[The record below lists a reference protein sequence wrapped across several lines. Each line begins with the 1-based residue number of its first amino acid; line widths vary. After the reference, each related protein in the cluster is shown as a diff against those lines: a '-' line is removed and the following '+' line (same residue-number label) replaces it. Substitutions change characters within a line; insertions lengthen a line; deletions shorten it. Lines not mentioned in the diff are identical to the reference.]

1 MAFTAERES
10 AASLVPCMA
19 LVAEGT
25 NGKACLSR
33 SSRSASDRL
42 QSAACALA
50 AICRCGDRLSTL
62 QRECSIQRRNQK
74 VIEEAPSM
82 AVSREV
88 HAEMGKQA
96 VQLAKA
102 VKYQSAGTVEFLV
115 DKHQNFYF
123 LEMNTRLQAWRGVA
137 WRGVAWRGVAW
148 RGVAW
153 RGVASGVAFPT
164 RRCAAN
170 AKRAATAPT
179 GRLQR
184 ALHMWS
190 CAAVGRVALS
200 LECPMPLPSSGPCP
214 RASIVAQPSRAER
227 TAKCKSTRAT
237 AR

>member
-1 MAFTAERES
+1 
-10 AASLVPCMA
+10 
-19 LVAEGT
+19 
-25 NGKACLSR
+25 
-33 SSRSASDRL
+33 
-42 QSAACALA
+42 
-50 AICRCGDRLSTL
+50 
-62 QRECSIQRRNQK
+62 
-74 VIEEAPSM
+74 
-82 AVSREV
+82 
-88 HAEMGKQA
+88 MGKQA

-123 LEMNTRLQAWRGVA
+123 LEMNTRLQAWRGVAWRGVAWRGVA

-200 LECPMPLPSSGPCP
+200 LECPMPLPSNGPFP